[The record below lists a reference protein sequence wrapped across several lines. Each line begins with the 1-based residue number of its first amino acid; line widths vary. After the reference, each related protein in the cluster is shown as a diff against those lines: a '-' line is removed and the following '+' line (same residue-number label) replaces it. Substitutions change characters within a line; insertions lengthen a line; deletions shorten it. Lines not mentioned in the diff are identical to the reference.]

1 MSNDTEEVGFITL
14 PSAFSKYITS
24 MVDDAFN
31 LAKAF
36 VSLTTYGMTR
46 SNNEGGEI
54 RIVEALLNV

>member
-1 MSNDTEEVGFITL
+1 
-14 PSAFSKYITS
+14 